1 MYKYLGYNTIGINH
15 LGDYGTQFGGIRVTT
30 LAILASTVIAVL
42 RGYDDVRL
50 YNHRVHKRLV
60 YKAVSVLFLSVLFVL
75 IFFTVIY
82 LLNPEIEETDILYE
96 IVSAVTTTGFSTGI
110 SAQVDPISKLML
122 CLAMLVGRVGT
133 VSILLSF
140 TGGKGDSGKSKI
152 LPDCELLIG

>member
-1 MYKYLGYNTIGINH
+1 M
-15 LGDYGTQFGGIRVTT
+15 
-30 LAILASTVIAVL
+30 IAVL

-50 YNHRVHKRLV
+50 YGHRVAKRLV
-60 YKAVSVLFLSVLFVL
+60 YKAVSVLVLSIVFVM
-75 IFFTVIY
+75 ICFITIY
-82 LLNPEIEETDILYE
+82 LLNPELAEVDILYE
-96 IVSAVTTTGFSTGI
+96 IVSAVTTTGFSTGV

-140 TGGKGDSGKSKI
+140 TGDKGDSGKNKV